1 MELEVVTYFI
11 VVGCL
16 LGWVVLGIII
26 TAVVDKDGE
35 LIAWLESSDIGNPP
49 WHYRLV
55 ARLIFIVGWPFI
67 VIAYVRSR

>member
-1 MELEVVTYFI
+1 
-11 VVGCL
+11 
-16 LGWVVLGIII
+16 
-26 TAVVDKDGE
+26 VVDKDGE